1 MCYFTL
7 HAATRLSSPG
17 EIARAKRF
25 SRFLRDFITI
35 CLSLKHASRS
45 CSLLLSA
52 PDALPPTVSVR
63 CLLTLSCLDTYLTVE
78 VHPREKRD
86 GEAYF
91 KWRVLINK
99 FIWPFFSSLLSLLF
113 PFPSFLATGRDI
125 DRPPHESSSKAVVDE
140 VHEI

>member
-7 HAATRLSSPG
+7 RAATRYPRR

-45 CSLLLSA
+45 CSLLPRRPPPQRSA
-52 PDALPPTVSVR
+52 H

-91 KWRVLINK
+91 KWRVFINK
-99 FIWPFFSSLLSLLF
+99 FIWPFFSSLSFSLSSLSFSVLF
-113 PFPSFLATGRDI
+113 GHRARYRSA
-125 DRPPHESSSKAVVDE
+125 SSRKFVKGGS
-140 VHEI
+140 

>member
-7 HAATRLSSPG
+7 RAATRYPRR

-45 CSLLLSA
+45 CSLLLSSPQRSA
-52 PDALPPTVSVR
+52 H

-99 FIWPFFSSLLSLLF
+99 FILPFFSSLSFSLSLF
-113 PFPSFLATGRDI
+113 SFLF
-125 DRPPHESSSKAVVDE
+125 RPFWPPRARYRSASSRKFVKGGS
-140 VHEI
+140 